1 MTESEFLTINPTN
14 YGTGTC
20 LIFYAQD
27 LNQNESEANN
37 TAYPLYSNPDSYP
50 SSSEYTIHDI
60 IGMSVPFNSIN
71 GIDVSATSTN
81 VETITFNV
89 PSPDP
94 NSQNSNLPVNQVR
107 ADVVSIQQQSS
118 WVYYKVENARIL
130 NPLVTGSEAPFAT
143 DGVPLWSQS
152 ADVSGVTSSKYTYGS
167 TASAEG
173 PQSESLFVF
182 NSYVDDTFSQAE
194 ENPLQNNATVLRRS
208 EHLMESRRET
218 LKPTVV
224 GGSYPPNLPAI
235 RENIARPAA
244 VPDSNFTSIGF
255 RRGRYDGTK
264 LTGSYIS
271 IPATTNQADGE
282 IPTLTLVEFLA
293 TTHSFS
299 GSLAD
304 ITAQTVDNRGDVQR
318 LYFNPRTNYL
328 TDNTSSS
335 AAPYSSSFIDD
346 LNLYPTLYDTIYVDE
361 GNKVAKVTNKLIVFL
376 AESDVVSG
384 VSGSKGVRTTNEGYV
399 IRIN

>member
-50 SSSEYTIHDI
+50 SSSGYTIHDI

-94 NSQNSNLPVNQVR
+94 NNQNNNLPVNQVR
-107 ADVVSIQQQSS
+107 ADVVSIQQQST

-152 ADVSGVTSSKYTYGS
+152 ADVAGVTSSKYTYGS

-173 PQSESLFVF
+173 PQSESLFIF
-182 NSYVDDTFSQAE
+182 NSYVDDTFFQAE

-208 EHLMESRRET
+208 AHLMESRKET
-218 LKPTVV
+218 LKPTVI

-264 LTGSYIS
+264 LTASYINTQF
-271 IPATTNQADGE
+271 ADDADGE
-282 IPTLTLVEFLA
+282 IPALNLIEFLA

-299 GSLAD
+299 SSIDD
-304 ITAQTVDNRGDVQR
+304 ITSQSVDNRGDVQR
-318 LYFNPRTNYL
+318 LYFNPRTDYL
-328 TDNTSSS
+328 TDNTSSGT
-335 AAPYSSSFIDD
+335 APYTSSIILEGVDV
-346 LNLYPTLYDTIYVDE
+346 PVIADTVYTDV
-361 GNKVAKVTNKLIVFL
+361 GNKVAKVTNKLIVFT
-376 AESDVVSG
+376 AEADNG
-384 VSGSKGVRTTNEGYV
+384 AKGVRTTNEGYV